1 MLRLDEGN
9 VTVWVTAWMAG
20 LGLATLAV
28 LSLLGLATHHV
39 QLTHVADR
47 LALELAQARAQ
58 DHSGCPSLSAP
69 ASVKILE
76 CTDAGAEIT
85 VVVTERVR
93 LGLFSADM
101 FARSVYAYSA
111 LTRNAASYP

>member
-1 MLRLDEGN
+1 MLRSDEGN
-9 VTVWVTAWMAG
+9 VTVWVTAWIAG

-28 LSLLGLATHHV
+28 LSLLGLAAYHV

-58 DHSGCPSLSAP
+58 DHSGCSSFSAP
-69 ASVKILE
+69 APVKILT
-76 CTDAGAEIT
+76 CADTGAEVT
-85 VVVTERVR
+85 VVVTERVK

-101 FARSVYAYSA
+101 SARSVYAYSA
-111 LTRNAASYP
+111 LTQNASSYP